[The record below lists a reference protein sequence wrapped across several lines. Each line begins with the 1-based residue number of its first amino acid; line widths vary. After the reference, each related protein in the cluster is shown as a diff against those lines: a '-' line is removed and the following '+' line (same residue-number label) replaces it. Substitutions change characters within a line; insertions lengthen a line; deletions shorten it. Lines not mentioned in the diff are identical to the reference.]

1 MNSLVNVFETK
12 TIYKIKYYYNQNID
26 SFYTYIF
33 VGPRS
38 EEIKKILEDIEFN
51 NNLGS
56 SMKKKLQ
63 AEFGNYDKKFGPYVP
78 GKTFFIYHFINDNI
92 IINHL
97 LEDIYI
103 LITQKNDDLAKN
115 IEIEKFGKNELLP
128 HKLYL
133 WTHYKSI
140 NQTKPISILNQI
152 FYDYQSIDNETFILR
167 LENVTMLSRKE
178 MLIKLKQ
185 NKKIYQSVNDIKFL
199 SKEYYEYQKL

>member
-56 SMKKKLQ
+56 SKKKKLQ

-92 IINHL
+92 IINSRR
-97 LEDIYI
+97 Y
-103 LITQKNDDLAKN
+103 
-115 IEIEKFGKNELLP
+115 
-128 HKLYL
+128 LYFN
-133 WTHYKSI
+133 Y
-140 NQTKPISILNQI
+140 TK
-152 FYDYQSIDNETFILR
+152 
-167 LENVTMLSRKE
+167 K
-178 MLIKLKQ
+178 
-185 NKKIYQSVNDIKFL
+185 
-199 SKEYYEYQKL
+199 